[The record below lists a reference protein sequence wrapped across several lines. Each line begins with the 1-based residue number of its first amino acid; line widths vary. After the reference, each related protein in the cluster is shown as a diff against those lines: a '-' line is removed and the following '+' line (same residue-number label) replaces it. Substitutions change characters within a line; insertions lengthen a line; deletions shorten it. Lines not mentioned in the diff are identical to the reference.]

1 MRRCMLRTSQNAVK
15 AKFTG
20 IAHLPHPRSGGA
32 ALGGVIIRASIIGF
46 LCTPEH
52 NAPVLYIRNAIE
64 QDRHAGNR
72 KPEKPGC
79 RSSEGGEVAPRLL
92 PIFRLYYREGPG
104 K

>member
-1 MRRCMLRTSQNAVK
+1 M
-15 AKFTG
+15 AKVEQSEVHGESSST
-20 IAHLPHPRSGGA
+20 PSPRSGGA

-92 PIFRLYYREGPG
+92 PIIRLYYREGPG